1 MEEGRGFAA
10 ETVGPELWR
19 AKGLEEAPVARRPIG
34 VQEHCWVPK
43 CNLAYRMLYSATPLH
58 HSHSLLK
65 SALLTGSLCGLV
77 FFPLAGDGGDGIED

>member
-19 AKGLEEAPVARRPIG
+19 AKDLEETPVTGGPIG
-34 VQEHCWVPK
+34 VQKHGWVPK
-43 CNLAYRMLYSATPLH
+43 CTLACRMVYSATPPH

-65 SALLTGSLCGLV
+65 SAVLTGALCGLV
-77 FFPLAGDGGDGIED
+77 FFSLAGDGGTV